1 MVPILAMCS
10 ALSHAVA
17 TVLIKMGLRNSDPFS
32 AAFVSLIACFT
43 GALILLLFSL
53 PLSQFDGTCILYFAV
68 AGITGPW
75 IGRLLFFIGVHRVG
89 SSIASPLQS
98 TKPMFSAVAAMLIL
112 GEALTL
118 PIVAG
123 TVVMVLGLVIISSD
137 QEGGQQG
144 RALSKKDLLFPLMSG
159 LSYGI
164 GHIFRKMGLN
174 TYPSPVMGL
183 AVQNSVALGLFALS
197 STMRRSRPP
206 RTGGK
211 ESRPWLLFSLSGCF
225 TLLGQL
231 TLLLALEYGTVVI
244 VSPLSAINPLF
255 VFILV
260 SLFLRRTERITWKLL
275 AGAMLII
282 TAATVLVLWR
292 TPT

>member
-1 MVPILAMCS
+1 MVPILAICS

-17 TVLIKMGLRNSDPFS
+17 TVLIKMGLKNSDPFS
-32 AAFVSLIACFT
+32 AAFISLIACFT
-43 GALILLLFSL
+43 GALILLLLSL
-53 PLSQFDGTCILYFAV
+53 PFSQFDATCILYFAV

-98 TKPMFSAVAAMLIL
+98 TKPIFSAVAAMLIL

-118 PIVAG
+118 PIISG
-123 TVVMVLGLVIISSD
+123 TVIMVLGLAIISSD

-144 RALSKKDLLFPLMSG
+144 RVWSKKDLLFPLTSG

-164 GHIFRKMGLN
+164 GHVFRKMGLN

-183 AVQNSVALGLFALS
+183 AVQNAAALALFALS
-197 STMRRSRPP
+197 AGVRRNRPA
-206 RTGGK
+206 RIGK
-211 ESRPWLLFSLSGCF
+211 DHKRPWLLFFFSGCF
-225 TLLGQL
+225 TLMGQL
-231 TLLLALEYGTVVI
+231 TLLLALEHGTVVI

-260 SLFLRRTERITWKLL
+260 SLFLRRTERVTWKLFV
-275 AGAMLII
+275 GAMLII
-282 TAATVLVLWR
+282 AAATVLVLWR
-292 TPT
+292 TSA